1 MGMLIQSLSFER
13 EFEMPY
19 VVFEA
24 SQRRLA
30 QEIPPRE
37 SIEPSDPIER
47 VQALPSEPLRALYGM
62 RLWTASRPLSNG
74 ARTFTRTTR

>member
-24 SQRRLA
+24 GQKRLVRG
-30 QEIPPRE
+30 IPPRE
-37 SIEPSDPIER
+37 RIEPSDPSER
-47 VQALPSEPLRALYGM
+47 VRALPSEPLRALYGTCQ
-62 RLWTASRPLSNG
+62 WTMSQPLSNG
-74 ARTFTRTTR
+74 AWMFARTTR